1 MKTLSFFGKLAP
13 GKKTGP
19 FPALYHK
26 RRKRPRCLLRFYLYI
41 HHTKSEEK
49 IKKISPVSS
58 RAGVA
63 AKESEDN
70 MVCRIVMDIMI
81 ERKRQRM
88 MNRMKLIETSKAI
101 LTNCMA
107 LQANEAFLVVADEP
121 KRELGEVLFEAG
133 KQLGAEA
140 MLMVMKEREK
150 SGQEPPAAVAAA
162 MKSADVVVCVTEHS
176 LTHTKARKEAA
187 ANGARL
193 ATMPSITADMFLE
206 GAISADYAQVKV
218 LTEKV
223 TELLTAASTVRIEK
237 AGKSLTFSIAGRNGV
252 PSTGMYVNPG
262 ESGNLPSGEAYVAP
276 LEGTAEGQIVVD
288 GSISGIGKIDSPLLL
303 TIEKGRITHAEGTSA
318 ERLLQI
324 LGDQDGRM
332 LGEFGIGTNDKARI
346 TGVVLEDE
354 KVYGTIHVAF
364 GSNNTFGGTIV
375 AGVHI
380 DLVVKEP
387 DVYLDDT
394 CIMKNG
400 KLLGQ

>member
-1 MKTLSFFGKLAP
+1 MT
-13 GKKTGP
+13 
-19 FPALYHK
+19 
-26 RRKRPRCLLRFYLYI
+26 
-41 HHTKSEEK
+41 
-49 IKKISPVSS
+49 
-58 RAGVA
+58 
-63 AKESEDN
+63 
-70 MVCRIVMDIMI
+70 
-81 ERKRQRM
+81 
-88 MNRMKLIETSKAI
+88 LIESSKAI
-101 LTNCMA
+101 LMNCLA
-107 LQANEAFLVVADEP
+107 LQANETFLVVADER
-121 KRELGEVLFEAG
+121 KRDIGEAIWEAG

-162 MKSADVVVCVTEHS
+162 MKSADVVVCVTQHS

-187 ANGARL
+187 ANGTRL
-193 ATMPSITADMFLE
+193 ATMPAITEDMFLA
-206 GAISADYAQVKV
+206 GAISADYTQVKA
-218 LTEKV
+218 LTERV
-223 TELLTAASTVRIEK
+223 TEMLTRASTVRIEK
-237 AGKSLTFSIAGRNGV
+237 AGKSLTFSIADRNGV

-262 ESGNLPSGEAYVAP
+262 ESGNLPSGEAYIAP
-276 LEGTAEGQIVVD
+276 LEGTAEGQILVD
-288 GSISGIGKIDSPLLL
+288 GSIAGIGKIDSPLLL
-303 TIEKGRITHAEGTSA
+303 TVQNGRITEAEGTSA
-318 ERLLQI
+318 ERLLQM

-387 DVYLDDT
+387 DVYLDDK

-400 KLLGQ
+400 KLLAT

>member
-1 MKTLSFFGKLAP
+1 MT
-13 GKKTGP
+13 
-19 FPALYHK
+19 
-26 RRKRPRCLLRFYLYI
+26 
-41 HHTKSEEK
+41 
-49 IKKISPVSS
+49 
-58 RAGVA
+58 
-63 AKESEDN
+63 
-70 MVCRIVMDIMI
+70 
-81 ERKRQRM
+81 
-88 MNRMKLIETSKAI
+88 LIESSKAI
-101 LTNCMA
+101 LMNCLA
-107 LQANEAFLVVADEP
+107 LQANETFLVVADER
-121 KRELGEVLFEAG
+121 KRDIGEAIWEAG

-162 MKSADVVVCVTEHS
+162 MKSADVVVCVTQHS

-187 ANGARL
+187 ANGTRL
-193 ATMPSITADMFLE
+193 ATMPAITEDMFLA
-206 GAISADYAQVKV
+206 GAISADYTQVKA
-218 LTEKV
+218 LTERV
-223 TELLTAASTVRIEK
+223 TEMLTQASTVRIEK
-237 AGKSLTFSIAGRNGV
+237 AGKALTFSIADRNGV

-262 ESGNLPSGEAYVAP
+262 ESGNLPSGEAYIAP
-276 LEGTAEGQIVVD
+276 LEGTAEGQILVD
-288 GSISGIGKIDSPLLL
+288 GSIAGIGKIDSPLLL
-303 TIEKGRITHAEGTSA
+303 TVQNGRITEAEGTSA
-318 ERLLQI
+318 ERLLQM

-387 DVYLDDT
+387 DVYLDDK

-400 KLLGQ
+400 KLLAT

>member
-1 MKTLSFFGKLAP
+1 MT
-13 GKKTGP
+13 
-19 FPALYHK
+19 
-26 RRKRPRCLLRFYLYI
+26 
-41 HHTKSEEK
+41 
-49 IKKISPVSS
+49 
-58 RAGVA
+58 
-63 AKESEDN
+63 
-70 MVCRIVMDIMI
+70 
-81 ERKRQRM
+81 
-88 MNRMKLIETSKAI
+88 LIESSKAI
-101 LTNCMA
+101 LINCLA
-107 LQANEAFLVVADEP
+107 LQANETFLVVADER
-121 KRELGEVLFEAG
+121 KRDIGEAIWEAG

-162 MKSADVVVCVTEHS
+162 MKSADVVVCVTQHS

-187 ANGARL
+187 ANGTRL
-193 ATMPSITADMFLE
+193 ATMPAITEDMFLA
-206 GAISADYAQVKV
+206 GAISADYTQVKA
-218 LTEKV
+218 LTERV
-223 TELLTAASTVRIEK
+223 TEMLTRASTVRIEK
-237 AGKSLTFSIAGRNGV
+237 AGKSLTFSIAARNGV

-262 ESGNLPSGEAYVAP
+262 ESGNLPSGEAYIAP
-276 LEGTAEGQIVVD
+276 LEGTAEGQILVD
-288 GSISGIGKIDSPLLL
+288 GSIAGIGKIDSPLLL
-303 TIEKGRITHAEGTSA
+303 TVQNGRISEAEGTSA
-318 ERLLQI
+318 ERLLQM

-387 DVYLDDT
+387 DVYLDDK

-400 KLLGQ
+400 KLLAT